1 MKKWQ
6 KISIFYGVCVV
17 IGLIL
22 GLYAGVSEPFY
33 EPFLEY
39 LTIQNGLMLVIS
51 IFFALFLAINIHE
64 FGHFVFG
71 KLAGMDL
78 LIYRI
83 GFLEWKKVNG
93 AFRVSV
99 EKMHDYGG
107 LCGMIPKRLGDISNR
122 SFIIYFF
129 GGALFNLIS
138 AFLGYMLILHT
149 SGLLQVFLWVFVILS
164 VFLGVSNLFPFK
176 TATMIMSDGAY
187 IVGLIKG
194 EKAVT
199 DLVEMMNFSAQ
210 LQAGVSP
217 GKLNFELVKENDSIH
232 YVLLKHL
239 QALEQLDFNTLKET
253 KAMLNERVDTSDII
267 TRKSVLNELVVASIL
282 LDDHED
288 VKKWRKA
295 LTHIEKDRDANGY
308 RTKAYLAYYDGD
320 LTIAKAII
328 DQGRAVLHHY
338 PSLGQQ
344 TTEAVLFNYLE
355 EQCLIRSR
363 SEEAVTE

>member
-1 MKKWQ
+1 M
-6 KISIFYGVCVV
+6 SIFYGVCLI

-22 GLYAGVSEPFY
+22 GLYAGASEPFY
-33 EPFLEY
+33 EPFLY
-39 LTIQNGLMLVIS
+39 NLTIQNGLILVIF
-51 IFFALFLAINIHE
+51 ILVVLFLAINIHE

-71 KLAGMDL
+71 KLVGMDL

-99 EKMHDYGG
+99 EKMHGYGG
-107 LCGMIPKRLGDISNR
+107 LCGMIPNRLGDISNR

-176 TATMIMSDGAY
+176 TTTMMMSDGAY

-217 GKLNFELVKENDSIH
+217 GQLNFELVKENDSIH
-232 YVLLKHL
+232 CTLLKHL
-239 QALEQLDFNTLKET
+239 QALEQLDFNSLKET
-253 KAMLNERVDTSDII
+253 KAMLGERVDTSDIF

-288 VKKWRKA
+288 VKKWRKV

-320 LTIAKAII
+320 LTLVKEAI

-355 EQCLIRSR
+355 KQCLIGSR
-363 SEEAVTE
+363 SKEAVTE

>member
-1 MKKWQ
+1 M
-6 KISIFYGVCVV
+6 SIFYGMCMV

-22 GLYAGVSEPFY
+22 GVYAGVNEPFY
-33 EPFLEY
+33 EPLLKQ

-93 AFRVSV
+93 AFHVSV
-99 EKMHDYGG
+99 EKMHGYGG

-138 AFLGYMLILHT
+138 AFLSYILILHT
-149 SGLLQVFLWVFVILS
+149 SGLLQMFLWVFVVMS

-176 TATMIMSDGAY
+176 TSTMMMSDGAY
-187 IVGLIKG
+187 IVGLIRG

-217 GKLNFELVKENDSIH
+217 GQLNFELVKENESIH
-232 YVLLKHL
+232 YALLKHL
-239 QALEQLDFNTLKET
+239 QALEQLDFNTLRET
-253 KAMLNERVDTSDII
+253 KAILDERVNTSDFI
-267 TRKSVLNELVVASIL
+267 TRKSILNELVVACIL
-282 LDDHED
+282 LEDHEG
-288 VKKWRKA
+288 VKKWRNS

-308 RTKAYLAYYDGD
+308 RTKAYLAYYDGN
-320 LTIAKAII
+320 LTLAKQAI
-328 DQGRAVLHHY
+328 DKGRAVLHHY

-344 TTEAVLFNYLE
+344 TTEAVLFNFLE
-355 EQCLIRSR
+355 KELVAASG
-363 SEEAVTE
+363 SVEAVTK